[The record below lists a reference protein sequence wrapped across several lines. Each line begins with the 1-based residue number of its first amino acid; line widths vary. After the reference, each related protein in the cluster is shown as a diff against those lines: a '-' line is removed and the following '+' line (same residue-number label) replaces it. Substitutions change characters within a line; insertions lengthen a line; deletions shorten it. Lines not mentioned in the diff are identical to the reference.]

1 MENMH
6 FLELLKEYGVPET
19 VLNSGERSMLCLED
33 DYVFAQERIK
43 LVIIAK
49 RGLDEK
55 IPELLPATEKEE
67 LDQVYKELAQALN
80 RVILCEMALL

>member
-6 FLELLKEYGVPET
+6 IIKLLKEYGVPET

-33 DYVFAQERIK
+33 DYMFAQERIK

-49 RGLDEK
+49 RELDEK